1 MPASGTADVMAQ
13 QTAERTSRAGVSVE
27 TDVAPFADRTCL
39 VTGASRGIGRAI
51 ATTLGSAGATVVAN
65 YRSSAA
71 AAEEVAQVVEAAGG
85 EATAVQADV
94 TDPDAVAAMR
104 EQVHAEYGPV
114 DVVVNNAGVT
124 DDAAFED
131 MTHEQW
137 ARVVD
142 VNLGGAF
149 TTTKA
154 FYEDV
159 RTAHHGRVVTVASV
173 VGKQGNYGQVNYAAA
188 KAGLFGFTRA
198 LALELAPDGS
208 TANCVAPG
216 FTSTDMVDAVPE
228 GVKEE
233 LREETPLGRF
243 AEPREIA
250 NVVRFLASHGAQY
263 VTGEVVDATG
273 GFDL

>member
-1 MPASGTADVMAQ
+1 MAQ
-13 QTAERTSRAGVSVE
+13 QTADRHPQAATGFE
-27 TDVAPFADRTCL
+27 TAPFADRTCL
-39 VTGASRGIGRAI
+39 VTGASRGIGRAV

-71 AAEEVAQVVEAAGG
+71 AAEEVTQVVEAAGG

-94 TDPDAVAAMR
+94 TDPEAVAAMR
-104 EQVHAEYGPV
+104 AAVHESVGPV

-124 DDAAFED
+124 DDATFDA
-131 MTHEQW
+131 MTREQW
-137 ARVVD
+137 ERVLA
-142 VNLGGAF
+142 VNLTGAF

-159 RTAHHGRVVTVASV
+159 RDARHGRVVSVASV

-198 LALELAPDGS
+198 LALELAPAG
-208 TANCVAPG
+208 TTVNCVAPG
-216 FTSTDMVDAVPE
+216 FTRTDMVAAVPE
-228 GVKEE
+228 DVREQ
-233 LREETPLGRF
+233 LREDIPLGRF

-250 NVVRFLASHGAQY
+250 HVVRFLASRGAQY

>member
-1 MPASGTADVMAQ
+1 MAQ
-13 QTAERTSRAGVSVE
+13 QTADRRERAGTGVE

-39 VTGASRGIGRAI
+39 VTGASRGIGRAV

-65 YRSSAA
+65 YRTSRD
-71 AAEEVAQVVEAAGG
+71 AAEEVAQVVEAGGG
-85 EATAVQADV
+85 EATAVRADV

-104 EQVHAEYGPV
+104 ERVHEAVGPV

-124 DDAAFED
+124 DDAAFET
-131 MTHEQW
+131 MTREQW

-198 LALELAPDGS
+198 LALELAPEG
-208 TANCVAPG
+208 TTVNCVAPG
-216 FTSTDMVDAVPE
+216 FTRTDMIEAVPE
-228 GVKEE
+228 RARDE